1 MSEVPEYSA
10 LKASALDPHLEGI
23 VERRQKKWPY
33 QAILKWLKEEHE
45 ITIVYSTL
53 WEFCQR
59 RGIKKGAVAPPQP
72 PGVVSTGHESHGF
85 PAMAGMGESQPEP
98 LDFLTDAQSR
108 LAADEPENPF
118 VKVPH
123 RSLSK

>member
-59 RGIKKGAVAPPQP
+59 RGIKKGVVASPKP
-72 PGVVSTGHESHGF
+72 PGAGSTGREPLNS
-85 PAMAGMGESQPEP
+85 PAATGISESQPEP

>member
-10 LKASALDPHLEGI
+10 LKASALDAHQAGI
-23 VERRQKKWPY
+23 VERRKKKWPY

-72 PGVVSTGHESHGF
+72 PVVVRTGREAHGS
-85 PAMAGMGESQPEP
+85 PVATGMSESQSEP

-108 LAADEPENPF
+108 LAAAEPENPF